1 MIFFSIIIIIVSI
14 INNINICYIYIFAI
28 FILVLHL
35 NNFIQIQ
42 HCRYRKGL
50 FSDVNR

>member
-28 FILVLHL
+28 FILV
-35 NNFIQIQ
+35 
-42 HCRYRKGL
+42 
-50 FSDVNR
+50 